1 MRLET
6 GTWLV
11 LALGLVV
18 AGAAHADGGGGDR
31 LADTLDQQGQLIAEM
46 RRELS
51 DLRSAQLDRDDRI
64 RALEDELANPLP
76 QVGAGSQAVTADWV
90 DRRIQAFETADE
102 SRFFLTCAG
111 HAQGGHR
118 YRTNADR
125 PFAALPGCRVHA
137 IGVGGGSCG

>member
-11 LALGLVV
+11 LALGLIV
-18 AGAAHADGGGGDR
+18 AGAAHADGVVGDR

-64 RALEDELANPLP
+64 RALEDELADPLP
-76 QVGAGSQAVTADWV
+76 HVGAGSQAVTADWV
-90 DRRIQAFETADE
+90 DQRIQAFDTADE
-102 SRFFLTCAG
+102 SRFFLSGYGKAE
-111 HAQGGHR
+111 
-118 YRTNADR
+118 
-125 PFAALPGCRVHA
+125 
-137 IGVGGGSCG
+137 